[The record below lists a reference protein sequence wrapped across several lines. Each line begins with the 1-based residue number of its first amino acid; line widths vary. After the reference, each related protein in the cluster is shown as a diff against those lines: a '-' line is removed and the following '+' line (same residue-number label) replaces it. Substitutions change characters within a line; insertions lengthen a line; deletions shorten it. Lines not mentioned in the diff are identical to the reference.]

1 MKNKLFIAIA
11 LIVVAFNFSS
21 CKKNDNTNTNS
32 GGGSSNGAPTLTSNY
47 YFQANI
53 DGTWV
58 TFQSN
63 NSSLFAGFGSSSSMI
78 GDTIKGYKESSSIE
92 DINELNGGGI
102 GCIGT
107 NKLYNLDS
115 IDLFNLFTLGS
126 KQYGLY
132 EGGSVTNFTNGGLVY
147 YIVNGVTWASD
158 KGVATQTGSTFTIT
172 EFSDNNTDFYSEK
185 IVAGTFSCKL
195 YDGNGG
201 TKTLTNGKYRGRVID
216 IFP

>member
-1 MKNKLFIAIA
+1 
-11 LIVVAFNFSS
+11 
-21 CKKNDNTNTNS
+21 
-32 GGGSSNGAPTLTSNY
+32 LTSNY

-63 NSSLFAGFGSSSSMI
+63 NSTLFAGFGSASRSV
-78 GDTIKGYKESSSIE
+78 GDTIKGYQETSYIE

-102 GCIGT
+102 GSIGT
-107 NKLYNLDS
+107 NKLYELDS
-115 IDLFNLFTLGS
+115 LDLFNLFTLGS
-126 KQYGLY
+126 KQYGRFDD
-132 EGGSVTNFTNGGLVY
+132 GNIISNFANGGVVH
-147 YIVNGVTWASD
+147 YIVNGVNWASD